1 MEEHKNGAGIPIEQQ
16 QSAENQQAPAPAP
29 QGKAT
34 ENTPAS
40 PTKPQSSP
48 SGEPKKKSVDPEKQR
63 KQNVLKFSVV
73 MILVF
78 LGCLWLIFSPS
89 KSDKEK
95 EKEQSGINTEV
106 PEGKGVQIAD
116 SKQQAQDQV
125 RHQNR
130 DGQRVRSLGDDSFGL
145 LGPKT
150 SDGQEDEEYGRY
162 GEDENAA
169 LTATES
175 STPVY
180 QPRGTTTPHR
190 QPTKIEQSQQAYAD
204 VNAMLNGFYKEPAK
218 DPKLEQ
224 LEKELEQMKKQL
236 ATAGGTVNP
245 IDYME
250 KSYELA
256 ARYFPQHQQETPATT
271 ADGREPAVAV
281 RRVPDRTVS
290 ALIQQFDD
298 DKLRQILTEDRNIGF
313 HTPVGDVPEIPGNA
327 IRAVV
332 DQAQTLTNG
341 SPVKLRLKD
350 GIMAG
355 EIPVPAGALIV
366 GHARVNGQRLDIE
379 VSSIEYGGSII
390 PVSLFAHDLDGQRGL
405 FIPDSQERNALNNAA
420 AGMAGT
426 LGSGITISRNAGQ
439 QVISDLVRSAITGG
453 SQYLST
459 KLREVKV
466 SVKANYQ
473 LLLVTKE

>member
-1 MEEHKNGAGIPIEQQ
+1 MEEQKNGSDTPIEEQK
-16 QSAENQQAPAPAP
+16 SPEAP
-29 QGKAT
+29 
-34 ENTPAS
+34 PAS
-40 PTKPQSSP
+40 PSKAPVPKQSGKQVQKPAIP
-48 SGEPKKKSVDPEKQR
+48 NKKPVDPEKKR
-63 KQNVLKFSVV
+63 KQNVVKFSAV
-73 MILVF
+73 MIILF

-95 EKEQSGINTEV
+95 EDGQSGINTEV
-106 PEGKGVQIAD
+106 PEGKGVQIAN

-125 RHQNR
+125 RTQNR

-145 LGPKT
+145 LGPK
-150 SDGQEDEEYGRY
+150 SDGVMEPGEYGEY
-162 GEDENAA
+162 EDGAQA
-169 LTATES
+169 QPGQ
-175 STPVY
+175 STTVY
-180 QPRGTTTPHR
+180 HPKASGGSTR

-204 VNAMLNGFYKEPAK
+204 VNTMLGSFYKEPAK

-224 LEKELEQMKKQL
+224 MEKELEQMKKQL
-236 ATAGGTVNP
+236 SAAGGNAVNP

-256 ARYFPQHQQETPATT
+256 AQYFPQHQQEVAATT
-271 ADGREPAVAV
+271 VDGKKPAVAV

-298 DKLRQILTEDRNIGF
+298 NQLRQMLTEDRNMGF
-313 HTPVGDVPEIPGNA
+313 HTPVGDTPEIPGNA

-355 EIPVPAGALIV
+355 DTPVPSGAVVV
-366 GHARVNGQRLDIE
+366 GHARVNGQRLDVE
-379 VSSIEYGGSII
+379 VSSIEYAGNII
-390 PVSLFAHDLDGQRGL
+390 PVSLYAHDLDGQRGL
-405 FIPDSQERNALNNAA
+405 FIPDSQERNAMTNAA
-420 AGMAGT
+420 AGMAGIF
-426 LGSGITISRNAGQ
+426 GSGITISRNTGQ
-439 QVISDLVRSAITGG
+439 QVVSDLARSAITGG
-453 SQYLST
+453 SQYLSA